1 MYHNGCVHHIVFG
14 DDLEWFPRTH
24 NPGSLRQLLYRCTC
38 CTCCTGT
45 LGTAGTA
52 AVQHTRLGQQ
62 LLYAVPAVPLYLLYR
77 CTAVPAVPPGL
88 RRSRYRRRPA
98 GSLTAASHSDAR
110 QVGRQNPVKSRGNR
124 VQTRA
129 LLDLHVDINDLSDYA
144 CTLAIHMTNII
155 LTTCID
161 EERYASGPHR
171 LRQSARPPKPRAR
184 PIRASQQPPTTP
196 GAGAGRAG
204 AREQRKDT
212 KCGPRGAARA
222 PGRGK

>member
-1 MYHNGCVHHIVFG
+1 MSRSC
-14 DDLEWFPRTH
+14 
-24 NPGSLRQLLYRCTC
+24 GSLSAAVRAGRREEAASTRAPTVPVEVLWRELARVAP
-38 CTCCTGT
+38 T
-45 LGTAGTA
+45 LGIG
-52 AVQHTRLGQQ
+52 G
-62 LLYAVPAVPLYLLYR
+62 P
-77 CTAVPAVPPGL
+77 
-88 RRSRYRRRPA
+88 RPA
-98 GSLTAASHSDAR
+98 LTAASHSDAR

-171 LRQSARPPKPRAR
+171 LRQSARPPGPRAR

>member
-1 MYHNGCVHHIVFG
+1 MSRSC
-14 DDLEWFPRTH
+14 
-24 NPGSLRQLLYRCTC
+24 GSLSAAVRAGRRAEAASTRAPTVPVEVLWRELARVAP
-38 CTCCTGT
+38 T
-45 LGTAGTA
+45 LGIG
-52 AVQHTRLGQQ
+52 G
-62 LLYAVPAVPLYLLYR
+62 P
-77 CTAVPAVPPGL
+77 
-88 RRSRYRRRPA
+88 RPA
-98 GSLTAASHSDAR
+98 LTAASHSDAR

-171 LRQSARPPKPRAR
+171 LRQSARPPGPRAR